1 MEDLDKT
8 LDIMER
14 DKSVSLLQENSVR
27 VKKNNIKFTKLN
39 KKNSQEHLDLQLVSY
54 ERLVRNLI
62 RQLLTMEKKIRLKYL
77 TPMDDERELKL
88 MRVWNTE
95 VECAL
100 EDLNIKFRDIHVQ
113 RRSVEEFDTKVNA
126 MRIKAKSDI
135 ESQVPGLR
143 EKLLAEIGSSERFD
157 PKELSRIYGLDEA
170 ALIDLQVIDPLQKL
184 HESYR
189 KLIEGGCE
197 KQVFQVLDDA
207 IRIFVRNMKD
217 LEGIVW
223 SGKSPDQRKE
233 LKMKVVKLNMNL
245 KEIILNLLTLA
256 QQALLPVERRNDDM
270 ISKLTEKL
278 EKLFQV
284 ESNYDEI
291 ILKIKPFFE
300 LIR

>member
-126 MRIKAKSDI
+126 MRTKAKSDI
-135 ESQVPGLR
+135 ESQVPELR
-143 EKLLAEIGSSERFD
+143 EKILAEVGSSERID

-189 KLIEGGCE
+189 KLIECGCE
-197 KQVFQVLDDA
+197 KQVFQGLDDA

-270 ISKLTEKL
+270 ISKLTEKI

-284 ESNYDEI
+284 ESDYDEI
-291 ILKIKPFFE
+291 ILKIKPFFK

>member
-1 MEDLDKT
+1 LDKT

-113 RRSVEEFDTKVNA
+113 RRSVEEFDRKVNA
-126 MRIKAKSDI
+126 MRTKAKSDI
-135 ESQVPGLR
+135 ESQVPELR
-143 EKLLAEIGSSERFD
+143 EKILAEVGSSERID

-189 KLIEGGCE
+189 KLIECGCE
-197 KQVFQVLDDA
+197 KQVFQGLDDA

-270 ISKLTEKL
+270 ILKLTEKL

-284 ESNYDEI
+284 ESDYDEI

>member
-126 MRIKAKSDI
+126 MRTKAKSDI
-135 ESQVPGLR
+135 ESQVPELR
-143 EKLLAEIGSSERFD
+143 EKILAEVGSSERFD

-189 KLIEGGCE
+189 KLIECGCE
-197 KQVFQVLDDA
+197 KQVFQGLDDA
-207 IRIFVRNMKD
+207 IRIFVRNMKN

-284 ESNYDEI
+284 ESDYDEI
-291 ILKIKPFFE
+291 TLKIKPFFE

>member
-126 MRIKAKSDI
+126 MRTKAKSDI
-135 ESQVPGLR
+135 ESQVPELR
-143 EKLLAEIGSSERFD
+143 EKILAEVGSSERVD

-189 KLIEGGCE
+189 KLIECGCE
-197 KQVFQVLDDA
+197 KQVFQGLDDA

-284 ESNYDEI
+284 ESDYDEI

>member
-14 DKSVSLLQENSVR
+14 DKAVSLLQENSVR

-54 ERLVRNLI
+54 ERLVRNLV

-77 TPMDDERELKL
+77 TPMDEERELKL

-100 EDLNIKFRDIHVQ
+100 EDLNVKFRDIHVQ
-113 RRSVEEFDTKVNA
+113 RRSVEDFDANVNA
-126 MRIKAKSDI
+126 MRTKAKSDI
-135 ESQVPGLR
+135 ESQVPELR
-143 EKLLAEIGSSERFD
+143 EKLLVEIGSSERID
-157 PKELSRIYGLDEA
+157 PKELSGLYGLDEA
-170 ALIDLQVIDPLQKL
+170 VLIDLQVIDPLQKL

-189 KLIEGGCE
+189 MLSEGGCE
-197 KQVFQVLDDA
+197 KQILQGLDDA
-207 IRIFVRNMKD
+207 ICIFIKNIKA

-233 LKMKVVKLNMNL
+233 LKMKVAKLNNNL

-256 QQALLPVERRNDDM
+256 QSALLPVERRNADM
-270 ISKLTEKL
+270 NSKLTGKL
-278 EKLFQV
+278 ETLFKV
-284 ESNYDEI
+284 ESDYDEI
-291 ILKIKPFFE
+291 ICKIKPFFE

>member
-113 RRSVEEFDTKVNA
+113 RRSVEEFDRKVNA
-126 MRIKAKSDI
+126 MRTKAKSDI
-135 ESQVPGLR
+135 ESQVPELR
-143 EKLLAEIGSSERFD
+143 EKILAEVGSSERID

-189 KLIEGGCE
+189 KLIECGCE
-197 KQVFQVLDDA
+197 KQVFQGLDDA

-284 ESNYDEI
+284 ESDYDEI

>member
-126 MRIKAKSDI
+126 MRTKAKSDI
-135 ESQVPGLR
+135 ESQVPELR
-143 EKLLAEIGSSERFD
+143 ENILAEVGSSERID

-189 KLIEGGCE
+189 KLIESGCE
-197 KQVFQVLDDA
+197 KQVFQGLDDA
-207 IRIFVRNMKD
+207 ICIFVSNMKD

-245 KEIILNLLTLA
+245 KENILNLLTLA

>member
-8 LDIMER
+8 LDVMER

-54 ERLVRNLI
+54 ERLVRSLI

-100 EDLNIKFRDIHVQ
+100 EDLNMKFRDIHVQ
-113 RRSVEEFDTKVNA
+113 RRSVEEFDTIVNS
-126 MRIKAKSDI
+126 MRSKAKSDI
-135 ESQVPGLR
+135 ESQVPELR
-143 EKLLAEIGSSERFD
+143 EKLLAEIGSSERID
-157 PKELSRIYGLDEA
+157 PKELSEIYGLDEA
-170 ALIDLQVIDPLQKL
+170 VLIDLQVIDPLQKL
-184 HESYR
+184 HESFR
-189 KLIEGGCE
+189 KLRESGCE
-197 KQVFQVLDDA
+197 QQVFQGLDDA
-207 IRIFVRNMKD
+207 VRIFVKNIKA

-233 LKMKVVKLNMNL
+233 LKMKVVKLSMNL

-256 QQALLPVERRNDDM
+256 QQALLPVERRNGDM
-270 ISKLTEKL
+270 ISKLTGKL

-284 ESNYDEI
+284 ESGYDEI
-291 ILKIKPFFE
+291 ICKIKPFFE

>member
-14 DKSVSLLQENSVR
+14 DKAVSLLQENSVR

-54 ERLVRNLI
+54 ERLVRNLV

-77 TPMDDERELKL
+77 TPMDEERELKL

-113 RRSVEEFDTKVNA
+113 RRSVEEFDANVSA
-126 MRIKAKSDI
+126 MRTKAKSDI
-135 ESQVPGLR
+135 ESQVPELR
-143 EKLLAEIGSSERFD
+143 EKLLVEIGSSERID
-157 PKELSRIYGLDEA
+157 PKELSGLYGLDEA
-170 ALIDLQVIDPLQKL
+170 VLVDLQVIDPLQKL

-197 KQVFQVLDDA
+197 KRVLQGIDDA
-207 IRIFVRNMKD
+207 VCIFIKNIKA

-233 LKMKVVKLNMNL
+233 LKMKVAKLNNSL
-245 KEIILNLLTLA
+245 KEIILNILTLA
-256 QQALLPVERRNDDM
+256 QQALLPVERRNADM
-270 ISKLTEKL
+270 ISKLTGKL
-278 EKLFQV
+278 ETLFKV
-284 ESNYDEI
+284 ESDYDEI
-291 ILKIKPFFE
+291 ICKIKPFFE

>member
-113 RRSVEEFDTKVNA
+113 RRSVEEFDRKVNA
-126 MRIKAKSDI
+126 IRTKAKSDI
-135 ESQVPGLR
+135 ESQVPELR
-143 EKLLAEIGSSERFD
+143 EKILAEVGSSERID

-189 KLIEGGCE
+189 KLIECGCE
-197 KQVFQVLDDA
+197 KQVFQGLDDA

-284 ESNYDEI
+284 ESDYDEI
-291 ILKIKPFFE
+291 ILKIKSFFE

>member
-113 RRSVEEFDTKVNA
+113 RRSVEEFDIKVNA
-126 MRIKAKSDI
+126 MRTKAKSDI
-135 ESQVPGLR
+135 ESQVPELR
-143 EKLLAEIGSSERFD
+143 EKILAEVGSSERID

-189 KLIEGGCE
+189 KLIECGCE
-197 KQVFQVLDDA
+197 KQVFQGLDDA

-284 ESNYDEI
+284 ESDYDEI

>member
-14 DKSVSLLQENSVR
+14 DKAVSLLQENSVR

-54 ERLVRNLI
+54 ERLVRNLV

-77 TPMDDERELKL
+77 TPMDEERELKL

-113 RRSVEEFDTKVNA
+113 RRSVEEFDANVNA
-126 MRIKAKSDI
+126 MRTKAKSDI
-135 ESQVPGLR
+135 ESQVPELR
-143 EKLLAEIGSSERFD
+143 EKLLAEIGSSERID
-157 PKELSRIYGLDEA
+157 PKELSVLYGLDEA
-170 ALIDLQVIDPLQKL
+170 VLIDLQVIDPLQKL

-189 KLIEGGCE
+189 KLSEGGCE
-197 KQVFQVLDDA
+197 KQVLQGLDDA
-207 IRIFVRNMKD
+207 ICIFIKNIKA

-233 LKMKVVKLNMNL
+233 LKMKVAKLNNNL

-256 QQALLPVERRNDDM
+256 QSALLPVERRNADM
-270 ISKLTEKL
+270 ISKLTGKL
-278 EKLFQV
+278 ETLFKV
-284 ESNYDEI
+284 ETDYDEI
-291 ILKIKPFFE
+291 VCKIKPFFE

>member
-113 RRSVEEFDTKVNA
+113 RRSVEEFDTKVNL
-126 MRIKAKSDI
+126 MRTKAKSDI

-189 KLIEGGCE
+189 KLIESSCE
-197 KQVFQVLDDA
+197 KQVFQGLDDA
-207 IRIFVRNMKD
+207 IRIFVNNMKD

-256 QQALLPVERRNDDM
+256 QQALLPAERRNHDM
-270 ISKLTEKL
+270 ISKLTGKL

-284 ESNYDEI
+284 ESDYDEI

>member
-14 DKSVSLLQENSVR
+14 DKAVSLLQENSVR

-62 RQLLTMEKKIRLKYL
+62 RHLLTMEKKVRLKYL
-77 TPMDDERELKL
+77 TPMDEERELKL

-113 RRSVEEFDTKVNA
+113 RRSVEEFDANVSA
-126 MRIKAKSDI
+126 MRTKAKSDI
-135 ESQVPGLR
+135 ESQIPELR
-143 EKLLAEIGSSERFD
+143 EKLLVEIGSSERID
-157 PKELSRIYGLDEA
+157 PKELSGLYGLDESV
-170 ALIDLQVIDPLQKL
+170 LIDLQVIDPLQKL

-189 KLIEGGCE
+189 KLSEGGCE
-197 KQVFQVLDDA
+197 KHVFQGLDDA
-207 IRIFVRNMKD
+207 ICIFIKNIKA

-233 LKMKVVKLNMNL
+233 LKMKVAKLNNNL
-245 KEIILNLLTLA
+245 KEIIFNLLTLA

-270 ISKLTEKL
+270 ISKLTGKL
-278 EKLFQV
+278 ETLFKV
-284 ESNYDEI
+284 ESDYDEI
-291 ILKIKPFFE
+291 ISKIKPFFE

>member
-1 MEDLDKT
+1 MEDLEKT

-77 TPMDDERELKL
+77 TPMEEERELKL

-126 MRIKAKSDI
+126 MRTKAKSDI
-135 ESQVPGLR
+135 ESQVPELR
-143 EKLLAEIGSSERFD
+143 EKILAEVGSSERVD

-189 KLIEGGCE
+189 KLIEGGYE
-197 KQVFQVLDDA
+197 KQVFQGLDDA

-256 QQALLPVERRNDDM
+256 HQALLPAERRNHDM
-270 ISKLTEKL
+270 ISKLTGKL

-284 ESNYDEI
+284 ESDYDEI

>member
-126 MRIKAKSDI
+126 MRTKAKSDI
-135 ESQVPGLR
+135 ESQVPELR
-143 EKLLAEIGSSERFD
+143 EKILAEVGSSERID

-189 KLIEGGCE
+189 KLIECGCE
-197 KQVFQVLDDA
+197 KQVFQGLDDA

>member
-77 TPMDDERELKL
+77 TPMDEERELKL

-113 RRSVEEFDTKVNA
+113 RRSVEDFDATVSA
-126 MRIKAKSDI
+126 IRTKAKNEI
-135 ESQVPGLR
+135 ESKVPELR
-143 EKLLAEIGSSERFD
+143 EKLLAEIGSSERIE
-157 PKELSRIYGLDEA
+157 PKELSGIYGLDEA
-170 ALIDLQVIDPLQKL
+170 VLVDLQVIDPLQKL

-189 KLIEGGCE
+189 KLREAGCE
-197 KQVFQVLDDA
+197 KKVFQDLDDA
-207 IRIFVRNMKD
+207 IRIFVKNIKA

-245 KEIILNLLTLA
+245 KEIIFNLLTLV
-256 QQALLPVERRNDDM
+256 QQALLPVERRNGDM
-270 ISKLTEKL
+270 ISKLTNKL

-284 ESNYDEI
+284 ESDYDEI
-291 ILKIKPFFE
+291 ICKIKPFFE

>member
-62 RQLLTMEKKIRLKYL
+62 RHLLTMEKKVRLKYL
-77 TPMDDERELKL
+77 TPMDEERELKL

-113 RRSVEEFDTKVNA
+113 RRSVEDFDAKVSE
-126 MRIKAKSDI
+126 MRTKAKIEI
-135 ESQVPGLR
+135 ESKVPELR
-143 EKLLAEIGSSERFD
+143 EKILTEVGSSERID

-189 KLIEGGCE
+189 KLIECGCE
-197 KQVFQVLDDA
+197 KQVFQGLDDA

-270 ISKLTEKL
+270 ISKLTEKI

-284 ESNYDEI
+284 ESDYDEI
-291 ILKIKPFFE
+291 ILKIKPFFK

>member
-14 DKSVSLLQENSVR
+14 DKAVSLLQENSVR

-54 ERLVRNLI
+54 ERLVRNLV

-77 TPMDDERELKL
+77 TPMDEERELKL

-113 RRSVEEFDTKVNA
+113 RRSVEEFDANVSA
-126 MRIKAKSDI
+126 MRTKAKSDI
-135 ESQVPGLR
+135 ESQVPELR
-143 EKLLAEIGSSERFD
+143 EKLLAEIGSSERID
-157 PKELSRIYGLDEA
+157 PKELSVLYGLDEA
-170 ALIDLQVIDPLQKL
+170 VLIDLQVIDPLQKL

-189 KLIEGGCE
+189 KLSEGGCE
-197 KQVFQVLDDA
+197 KQVLQGLDDA
-207 IRIFVRNMKD
+207 ICIFIKNIKA

-233 LKMKVVKLNMNL
+233 LKMKVAKLNNNL

-256 QQALLPVERRNDDM
+256 QSALLPVERRNADM
-270 ISKLTEKL
+270 ISKLTGKL
-278 EKLFQV
+278 ETLFKV
-284 ESNYDEI
+284 ETDYDEI
-291 ILKIKPFFE
+291 VCKIKPFFE

>member
-126 MRIKAKSDI
+126 MRTKAKSDI
-135 ESQVPGLR
+135 ESQVPELR
-143 EKLLAEIGSSERFD
+143 EKILAEVGSSERVD

-189 KLIEGGCE
+189 KLIECGCE
-197 KQVFQVLDDA
+197 KQVFQGLDDA

-270 ISKLTEKL
+270 ISKLTEKI

-284 ESNYDEI
+284 ESDYDEI
-291 ILKIKPFFE
+291 ILKIKPFFK

>member
-77 TPMDDERELKL
+77 TPMDDQRELKL

-126 MRIKAKSDI
+126 MRTKAKSDI

-189 KLIEGGCE
+189 KLIESSCE
-197 KQVFQVLDDA
+197 KQVFQGLDDA

-256 QQALLPVERRNDDM
+256 QQALLPAERRNHDM
-270 ISKLTEKL
+270 ISKLTGKL

-284 ESNYDEI
+284 ESDYDEI

>member
-113 RRSVEEFDTKVNA
+113 RRSVEEFDRKVNA
-126 MRIKAKSDI
+126 IRTKAKSDI
-135 ESQVPGLR
+135 ESQVPELR
-143 EKLLAEIGSSERFD
+143 EKILAEVGSSERID

-189 KLIEGGCE
+189 KLIECGCE
-197 KQVFQVLDDA
+197 KQVFQGLDDA

-284 ESNYDEI
+284 ESDYDEI